1 MTALLERDVQ
11 VKPGGSGRR
20 GIFANTPNQ
29 LKLLTAALV
38 VLGLVLGLVAALG
51 LLRDSSSMSSLK
63 SRTTEV
69 SATSDLYYRLNDMD
83 AQAANLLLVGYH
95 PEAGFDVPVT
105 VNAQA
110 SYATYNTDRSKADAD
125 LERIAENPALNA
137 EASKLLDTLGGY
149 EADIAD
155 AFYIDQQAASQKPG
169 TPPSAALGEYEQA
182 SAMLHNSLLPASLQI
197 TTQDNSAVG
206 ASYSSDHSAIST
218 FGYAVLG
225 VALLTVLALFLGNRY
240 YARKFRRRVSWLA
253 VGAVAALVVG
263 LLGLSTQLGEASH
276 LHVAKQDAYDSIY
289 ALDRAQAVSDDAN
302 ADESRWLLENQ
313 SAALQTSFFQKAIE
327 VGGVSSV
334 SPAQEA
340 AQAAADPSSYYSA
353 LSTAT
358 DGLSVN
364 SAANTVS
371 HVGIDGFLG
380 SELNNVTF
388 PGEAEAAYSA
398 TQDYD
403 TYIQDDGK
411 IRTDAEAGNLAGA
424 VSIDIGLSAGQSN
437 HDFNTYM
444 TALGQVIQINTQ
456 QFNAAVSA
464 GQSDLGATAWA
475 ELVIAELL
483 LLSLVTCAGYLRL
496 REYR

>member
-1 MTALLERDVQ
+1 MLGQ
-11 VKPGGSGRR
+11 
-20 GIFANTPNQ
+20 TPNQ

-38 VLGLVLGLVAALG
+38 VLGLLLGLVSALG
-51 LLRDSSSMSSLK
+51 LLRDSSSLSSLK

-69 SATSDLYYRLNDMD
+69 SATSDLYYQLNDMD

-95 PEAGFDVPVT
+95 PASGFAVPASVD
-105 VNAQA
+105 AKA
-110 SYATYNTDRSKADAD
+110 SYARYNTDRSTADAD
-125 LERIAENPALNA
+125 LERIAENPLLNT

-155 AFYIDQQAASQKPG
+155 AFYIDDQAKSQLPG
-169 TPPSAALGEYEQA
+169 TPPAAALSAYEQA
-182 SAMLHNSLLPASLQI
+182 SNMLHDSMLPASQQI
-197 TTQDNSAVG
+197 TDQDSGAVD
-206 ASYSSDHSAIST
+206 ASYSADHSAISS

-240 YARKFRRRVSWLA
+240 YARRFRRRVSWLA

-302 ADESRWLLENQ
+302 ADESRWLLEDRD
-313 SAALQTSFFQKAIE
+313 STLQTSYFQKASE
-327 VGGVSSV
+327 VAWVPSV
-334 SPAQEA
+334 SA
-340 AQAAADPSSYYSA
+340 AQAAADPSAYYGA
-353 LSTAT
+353 LSSAVG
-358 DGLSVN
+358 GLRLD

-371 HVGIDGFLG
+371 GVAIDGFLG

-388 PGEAEAAYSA
+388 PGEAAAA
-398 TQDYD
+398 VTVARDYN
-403 TYIQDDGK
+403 TYVQDDGK
-411 IRTDAEAGNLAGA
+411 IRTDADAGNLAGA

-437 HDFNTYM
+437 YDFNAYM
-444 TALGQVIQINTQ
+444 TALGQVIQINTR

-464 GQSDLGATAWA
+464 GQSGLGATAWA
-475 ELVIAELL
+475 ELVIVELL
-483 LLSLVTCAGYLRL
+483 LLAFVTQAGYLRL

>member
-1 MTALLERDVQ
+1 M
-11 VKPGGSGRR
+11 R
-20 GIFANTPNQ
+20 GNTPSQ
-29 LKLLTAALV
+29 LKLLTAVLA
-38 VLGLVLGLVAALG
+38 VLGLLLGLVAALG
-51 LLRDSSSMSSLK
+51 LMRDTSSLNSLR

-95 PEAGFDVPVT
+95 PEAGFDVPAS

-110 SYATYNTDRSKADAD
+110 SYTTYNKDRSAADAD
-125 LERIAENPALNA
+125 LEQIAENPVLNT

-155 AFYIDQQAASQKPG
+155 AFYIDGLLASQKPG
-169 TPPSAALGEYEQA
+169 TPPPAALSSYEQA
-182 SAMLHNSLLPASLQI
+182 SAMLHNSMLPASQQI
-197 TTQDNSAVG
+197 TEQDSSAVD

-225 VALLTVLALFLGNRY
+225 AALLTVLALLLGNRY

-253 VGAVAALVVG
+253 VGAVAALVAG

-302 ADESRWLLENQ
+302 ADESRWLLEDQ
-313 SAALQTSFFQKAIE
+313 YSVLQTSFFQKTSE
-327 VGGVSSV
+327 VGGVPSV
-334 SPAQEA
+334 SA
-340 AQAAADPSSYYSA
+340 AQAAADPSAYYSA
-353 LSTAT
+353 LSSSV
-358 DGLSVN
+358 GKLGVN

-371 HVGIDGFLG
+371 GVTIDGFLG
-380 SELNNVTF
+380 SELDNITF
-388 PGEAEAAYSA
+388 PGEAEAAYDA
-398 TQDYD
+398 TQDYN
-403 TYIQDDGK
+403 TYVQDDGK
-411 IRTDAEAGNLAGA
+411 IRADAEAGNLAAA
-424 VSIDIGLSAGQSN
+424 VSLDIGLSAGQSN

-456 QFNAAVSA
+456 QFDAAVSA
-464 GQSDLGATAWA
+464 GQSGLGATAWA